1 MFEHWTLGLCN
12 VYTSVHAKGALAST
26 LHPWLFVNTSRE
38 VTLKAVLSVP
48 TSIAPLSV
56 FLEGDVCVYVCV
68 CWGGGGVLVGQWDI
82 CCTSILVTFIMSISF
97 LVFLELAVPERRN

>member
-12 VYTSVHAKGALAST
+12 VYTSVHAKGVLAST
-26 LHPWLFVNTSRE
+26 LHRWLFVNTSRE

-56 FLEGDVCVYVCV
+56 FLEGDVCVCVCV
-68 CWGGGGVLVGQWDI
+68 CWGGGGYWLVNGI
-82 CCTSILVTFIMSISF
+82 YVVLVTFIMSISF